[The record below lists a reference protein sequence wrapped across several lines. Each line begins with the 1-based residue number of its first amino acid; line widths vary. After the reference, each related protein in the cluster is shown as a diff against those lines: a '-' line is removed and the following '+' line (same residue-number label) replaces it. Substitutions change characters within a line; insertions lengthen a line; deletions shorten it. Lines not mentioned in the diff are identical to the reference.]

1 MKIEGNSTL
10 QAQAMHQL
18 QQQRLQKNTAV
29 GRNSQDEAPATIAKG
44 NSGRQAQDSSGQ
56 AQGALRLMQEGH
68 FKGVADLR
76 LRINFADQ
84 LQEPPPLGEASSKG
98 AAYNK
103 FLEIYQQLSDI
114 GTARGEESTP
124 ETGIEIAV

>member
-1 MKIEGNSTL
+1 MKMEGNSTL

-29 GRNSQDEAPATIAKG
+29 GRNTQDEAPATIAKG
-44 NSGRQAQDSSGQ
+44 NSGQVQDSSGQ
-56 AQGALRLMQEGH
+56 AQGALRLMKEGH

-84 LQEPPPLGEASSKG
+84 LQEPPPLGEDSSKG
-98 AAYNK
+98 AAYNR
-103 FLEIYQQLSDI
+103 FLGYQTDDCRTIDEAVRIATDI
-114 GTARGEESTP
+114 
-124 ETGIEIAV
+124 

>member
-18 QQQRLQKNTAV
+18 QQQRLQKKTAV
-29 GRNSQDEAPATIAKG
+29 GRNTHDEAPATIAKG
-44 NSGRQAQDSSGQ
+44 NSGQVQDSSGQ

-98 AAYNK
+98 AAYNR
-103 FLEIYQQLSDI
+103 FLEMYQQLSDI
-114 GTARGEESTP
+114 GSKGEESTP

>member
-29 GRNSQDEAPATIAKG
+29 GRNTQDEAPPTIGKG
-44 NSGRQAQDSSGQ
+44 NSGQVQDSSGQ
-56 AQGALRLMQEGH
+56 AQGALSLMQEGH
-68 FKGVADLR
+68 FKGVAELR

-84 LQEPPPLGEASSKG
+84 LQEPSPLGEASGKG
-98 AAYNK
+98 AAYNR
-103 FLEIYQQLSDI
+103 FLEMYQQLSDI
-114 GTARGEESTP
+114 GSKGEESTP

>member
-29 GRNSQDEAPATIAKG
+29 GRNTQDEAPSTIAKG
-44 NSGRQAQDSSGQ
+44 NSGQVQDSSGQ

-98 AAYNK
+98 AAYNR
-103 FLEIYQQLSDI
+103 FLEMYQQLSDI
-114 GTARGEESTP
+114 GSKGEESTP

>member
-18 QQQRLQKNTAV
+18 QQQCLQKKNTAV
-29 GRNSQDEAPATIAKG
+29 GRKTQDEAPATIAKG
-44 NSGRQAQDSSGQ
+44 NSGQVQDSSGQ
-56 AQGALRLMQEGH
+56 SQGALRLMQEGH

-98 AAYNK
+98 AAYNR
-103 FLEIYQQLSDI
+103 FLEMYQQLSDI
-114 GTARGEESTP
+114 GSKGEESTP